1 MGLLDRL
8 RAGGGA
14 GGETPARPPLARDAR
29 AMRATLDAMQAE
41 RGRLSPVDLR
51 ALVRDLLT
59 GEVEAP
65 TGDVAA
71 LRDEDLDADD
81 FYRHELAPSWDGLD
95 EDARAARLEGFLE
108 LCAMVDGEG
117 ELSAIRED
125 MAARTRTKTLVFAWA
140 FDATYGYLSRIE
152 RGEVP

>member
-8 RAGGGA
+8 RSGGGA
-14 GGETPARPPLARDAR
+14 GDEVQARPSLARDAR

-41 RGRLSPVDLR
+41 RGPSSAIDLR
-51 ALVRDLLT
+51 GLVRDLLT

-65 TGDVAA
+65 TRDVAA
-71 LRDEDLDADD
+71 LRDERLDADD

-95 EDARAARLEGFLE
+95 EPARASRLEGFLE
-108 LCAMVDGEG
+108 LCAMVEESGEP
-117 ELSAIRED
+117 SALRED

-140 FDATYGYLSRIE
+140 FDATHGYLSRIE
-152 RGEVP
+152 RGEAP